1 MINKHEVTLK
11 LEKND
16 DFRYTEALK
25 TLRTNLMFSGSKV
38 KNILITSTS
47 PNEGKSTTSFELAKA
62 FAESGKHT
70 LYIDCD
76 IRKSEFVRVHQIKG
90 STSGL
95 SQMLTGQVE
104 LEDGFYTDPQI
115 PNLDMI
121 FAGPYSPNP
130 TELFEDEM
138 CDKLFQLI
146 KELNYD
152 IVIMDTA
159 PIGTVIDAAI
169 LTKYADGAAL
179 VVESE
184 VTSRHMFQRA
194 KEQLDIT
201 GVRFLGVILNKVNM
215 TKGGYYNRYY
225 SKYGKKY
232 GKYAKYAK
240 YGYGYGGKDG
250 KEEKQQK

>member
-1 MINKHEVTLK
+1 MMINKHEVTLK
-11 LEKND
+11 LDPDD
-16 DFRYTEALK
+16 DFRYSEALR

-47 PNEGKSTTSFELAKA
+47 PNEGKSTTSFELARV
-62 FAESGKHT
+62 FAESGKRT
-70 LYIDCD
+70 LYLDCD
-76 IRKSEFVRVHQIKG
+76 IRKSEFISVHQIQG
-90 STSGL
+90 ETVGL
-95 SQMLTGQVE
+95 SQILTGQVRI
-104 LEDGFYTDPQI
+104 EDGFYTDPHM

-138 CDKLFQLI
+138 CDKLFQFI
-146 KELNYD
+146 KELDYD
-152 IVIMDTA
+152 VVIMDTA

-169 LTKYADGAAL
+169 LTRYADGAAL
-179 VVESE
+179 VIESE
-184 VTSRHMFQRA
+184 VTSRRLFQRA
-194 KEQLDIT
+194 KEQLDKT

-232 GKYAKYAK
+232 GKKYARYAKYERSS
-240 YGYGYGGKDG
+240 D
-250 KEEKQQK
+250 EK

>member
-1 MINKHEVTLK
+1 MMINKHEVTLK
-11 LEKND
+11 LEAAD

-62 FAESGKHT
+62 FAESGKRT
-70 LYIDCD
+70 LYMDCD
-76 IRKSEFVRVHQIKG
+76 IRKSEFVSVHQIKEQ
-90 STSGL
+90 TSGL
-95 SQMLTGQVE
+95 SQMLTGQIE
-104 LEDGFYTDPQI
+104 LEDGFYTDPRI

-146 KELNYD
+146 KDLNYD

-159 PIGTVIDAAI
+159 PVGTVIDAAI

-194 KEQLDIT
+194 KEQLDRT

-232 GKYAKYAK
+232 GKYSKYAK
-240 YGYGYGGKDG
+240 YGYGYGGR
-250 KEEKQQK
+250 EEAKQK